1 MLIANMVG
9 RNEGSR
15 YLDDVLLHLSNIV
28 DLIIFTDDCS
38 EDNTVEI
45 ASQYAKVFSTEKPLF
60 SSNEGELRSFSWSN
74 LSQYARSNR
83 DWILAIDCDE
93 KLWSTSPGF
102 DISDLLN
109 QNVFDVINIK
119 FFHMW
124 NETQYR
130 VDKLW
135 APNNSS
141 RLFRYYDGGVFSNR
155 KLACGSEPTYVN
167 EMIKRGKYNRDSS
180 LVMQHLG
187 YVRDEDK
194 TAKYARYMELD
205 GGDFHQKSHIES
217 IIDPNPVLLDWNIYA

>member
-9 RNEGSR
+9 RNEEDR
-15 YLDDVLLHLSNIV
+15 FLEDVLQHLYNIV
-28 DLIIFTDDCS
+28 DLIVFTDDCS
-38 EDNTVEI
+38 TDGTMEI
-45 ASQYAKVFSTEKPLF
+45 AAKYAETFQTPEPLF
-60 SSNEGELRSFSWSN
+60 SVDEGRLRALAWNN
-74 LSQYARSNR
+74 LQKYARSDR

-93 KLWSTSPGF
+93 KLFSTEPSF
-102 DISDLLN
+102 SLKS
-109 QNVFDVINIK
+109 VFEQDAYDVVNIR

-124 NETQYR
+124 NEKQYR

-141 RLFRYYDGGVFSNR
+141 RLFRFFDGGQYAER

-167 EMIKRGKYNRDSS
+167 TLIRRGRYLKNSP

-194 TAKYARYMELD
+194 RMKYERYMKLD

-217 IIDPNPVLLDWNIYA
+217 IVDENPVLLDWAIYA

>member
-9 RNEGSR
+9 KNESGR
-15 YLDDVLLHLSNIV
+15 YLTDVLEHLSSMV
-28 DLIIFTDDCS
+28 DLIVFTDDCS
-38 EDNTVEI
+38 EDDTKEV
-45 ASQYAKVFSTEKPLF
+45 ASKYAETFSTDETLF
-60 SSNEGELRSFSWSN
+60 TKHEGQLRSQAWSN
-74 LSQYARSNR
+74 LCGFAKPG

-93 KLWSTSPGF
+93 KLWSTNPNF
-102 DISDLLN
+102 DMSMILQ
-109 QNVFDVINIK
+109 QNKYDVINIK

-124 NETQYR
+124 NQSQYR

-141 RLFRYYDGGVFSNR
+141 RLFRFYNDGHFNDR

-167 EMIKRGKYNRDSS
+167 QLIRSGKYLVDSS

-187 YVRDEDK
+187 YVDDDDK
-194 TAKYARYMELD
+194 KLKYERYMHLD

-217 IIDPNPVLLDWNIYA
+217 IVDADPVLVDWKVYA